1 MKKTLLAALLL
12 AAGSAQAQITFE
24 HKYAQQVKPFK
35 LSTGEV
41 KYATYVPGTA
51 NQVRI
56 YNQNHSLLRQI
67 TVALPATIGGDID
80 YLSDKLFNTTPDLE
94 FLVYTY
100 GYGSGVE
107 PGAQVF
113 SETGAS
119 LLRVD
124 STSFVDIYNSAA
136 GTKLVTYQ
144 ANNATSGA
152 GYSKVYGLAGTRTAL
167 KTLAAAGPET
177 AQPYPNP
184 TAERVQLPYTVA
196 AGQVGELTVTDVTGR
211 SVAHY
216 QVDATFDH
224 LLFDTRGL
232 RPGVY
237 LYQVQVAGRPVA
249 AARRFVVQ

>member
-1 MKKTLLAALLL
+1 MKKTLLAGLLL

-24 HKYAQQVKPFK
+24 HKYAQQVNIFK
-35 LSTGEV
+35 LSTGDV
-41 KYATYVPGTA
+41 KYAAYVSGTA

-56 YNQNHSLLRQI
+56 YNQNHSLFRQI
-67 TVALPATIGGDID
+67 SVPLPANLGGYID

-100 GYGSGVE
+100 DHNGQVQ
-107 PGAQVF
+107 PFAQVF
-113 SETGAS
+113 SETGTS
-119 LLRVD
+119 LLKAD
-124 STSFVDIYNSAA
+124 STGFVDIYNSAA

-144 ANNATSGA
+144 SGA
-152 GYSKVYGLAGTRTAL
+152 TGTGYSKVYSLGGTRTAL
-167 KTLAAAGPET
+167 KTLSAAGPET

-184 TAERVQLPYTVA
+184 TAERVQLPYTIA
-196 AGQVGELTVTDVTGR
+196 AGQVGALTISDVAGR
-211 SVAHY
+211 TVAHY
-216 QVDATFDH
+216 QVDSTFDH

-237 LYQVQVAGRPVA
+237 LYQVQVAGRTAA